1 MRRICAPHRVSSGV
15 LQVGPE
21 QGSAGPI
28 ARVRVDLPV
37 VHLDRDFD
45 YLVPH
50 EWDELA
56 VPGARVRV
64 RFSGRLR
71 DAFVLARVAEADVDS
86 PRAIERVVDA
96 VPPLTTE
103 TLDLVQ
109 KVAER
114 FVGTFWDV
122 ARAAVPGRHARAE
135 RAVLASPDTA
145 LDPSTL
151 AVSDADAWVDYAWP
165 ANVSEPRRIVW
176 SSAPGTD
183 MGNEIAA
190 LVLDYRRRGV
200 GVVVVVPDASDVAH
214 VRTSLTAVLPVAD
227 IAELSADLGPE
238 RRYREF
244 LRARTGRAG
253 VVVGT
258 RAAIFAPNPTLGAI
272 IVWDDGDDVYREPHA
287 PYWDVREVAALR
299 SHISHCDLYVG
310 APARSVPTQW
320 WCRSGWAQSVEP
332 RRPATWNVRA
342 IDDREVAR
350 DPASRSARIPSVA
363 WEVARDGLALGP
375 VLVQVM
381 RRGYV
386 PALACRQCRT
396 TATCVDDA
404 CRGALEV
411 TSGHAIPR
419 CRRCGKLAGGWRC
432 PTCSSEHL
440 RAMNIGAGRT
450 AEELGRAF
458 PGVPVVW
465 SEADRIVRE
474 VADQPALVV
483 ATPGAEPRAVGGY
496 PAVVLLDARVASPS
510 LSSGEQLVRRWFGAV
525 RLIRPDGRVCVVAD
539 PALPEVQ
546 ALTRWDSRWY
556 AERELEERLAVG
568 LPPASRVAE
577 LTGPPGAV
585 ATLDAAV
592 TVPHR
597 VLGPVELDE
606 GSRSYLLVPRAR
618 ASALVE
624 QLTGAVRAGS
634 VNGTSIK
641 DVRIRM
647 DPRDM

>member
-1 MRRICAPHRVSSGV
+1 MSSEV

-21 QGSAGPI
+21 CGSAGPI

-37 VHLDRDFD
+37 AHLDRDFD
-45 YLVPH
+45 YLVPP

-71 DAFVLARVAEADVDS
+71 DAFVLARVAEADVEA
-86 PRAIERVVDA
+86 PRAIERVVDT
-96 VPPLTTE
+96 VPPLTPE

-122 ARAAVPGRHARAE
+122 ARAAVPSRHVRAE
-135 RAVLASPDTA
+135 RAVLASHDAPVDS
-145 LDPSTL
+145 STRE
-151 AVSDADAWVDYAWP
+151 VPDAWADYEWP
-165 ANVSEPRRIVW
+165 TKVKEPRRLVW

-183 MGNEIAA
+183 MGREIAA
-190 LVLDYRRRGV
+190 LVVDYRRRGL
-200 GVVVVVPDASDVAH
+200 GVVIVVPDSSDVAH
-214 VRTSLTAVLPVAD
+214 VRASLTAVIPVAD
-227 IAELSADLGPE
+227 IAELTADLGPE

-258 RAAIFAPNPTLGAI
+258 RAAIFAPNPSLGAI

-299 SHISHCDLYVG
+299 SHISECDLYVG
-310 APARSVPTQW
+310 APARSVATQW

-332 RRPATWNVRA
+332 RRPAAWNVRA

-350 DPASRSARIPSVA
+350 DPASRSARIPSAA

-396 TATCVDDA
+396 FATCVDEA
-404 CRGALEV
+404 CRGPLEV

-440 RAMNIGAGRT
+440 RAVNVGAGRT

-496 PAVVLLDARVASPS
+496 RAIVLLDARVASPS

-525 RLIRPDGRVCVVAD
+525 RLIRAEGRVCVVAD

-556 AERELEERLAVG
+556 AERELEERLTVG

-585 ATLDAAV
+585 ATMGAAV

-597 VLGPVELDE
+597 VLGPVEFDG
-606 GSRSYLLVPRAR
+606 GSRSYLVVPRAR
-618 ASALVE
+618 AAGLIE
-624 QLTGAVRAGS
+624 QLTAAVRTGS